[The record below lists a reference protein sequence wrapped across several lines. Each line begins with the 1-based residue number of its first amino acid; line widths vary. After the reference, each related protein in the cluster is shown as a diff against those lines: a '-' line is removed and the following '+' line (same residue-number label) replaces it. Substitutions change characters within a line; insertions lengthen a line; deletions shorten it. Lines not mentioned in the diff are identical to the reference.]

1 MIQVRRIVDLIM
13 VVVIVI
19 DGEDD
24 VSDGDIG
31 VNVGDDHGDD
41 DAV

>member
-1 MIQVRRIVDLIM
+1 M

-19 DGEDD
+19 DGKDD

-31 VNVGDDHGDD
+31 VNVGDDHGVAADGDD